1 MKVIDFDRLFDEKL
15 TQYMKES
22 KKKHTAKEWENL
34 IPKLYKK
41 FGDTYIAKLK
51 STPKEYY
58 GKMTDGE
65 LIQTL
70 CGHLEED
77 ISTPDFLLTEIESR
91 NAVELLLPLL
101 SGSEKEVEHA
111 LRFIG
116 DNPLAY
122 ERYFQILEENRA
134 NEEIRSEIT
143 DLFRQNADVVKM
155 QAYALYKTG
164 KAKEYALEI
173 LSKVLLREEYIYEIL
188 LKEFQEADERT
199 LPRIVGYLASYGDER
214 ALPYLLRKIEDKSI
228 GFLEFQ
234 ELKYA
239 IDALGGEYDEERDFT
254 ADKDYWAVETAKEK
268 ATEEMQKK
276 A

>member
-58 GKMTDGE
+58 AKMTDE
-65 LIQTL
+65 ALIQTL
-70 CGHLEED
+70 RAHLEEN
-77 ISTPDFLLTEIESR
+77 ISTPDFLLTEIENR

-101 SGSEKEVEHA
+101 SGNEKEVEYGV
-111 LRFIG
+111 RFIG
-116 DNPLAY
+116 DDPLAY
-122 ERYFQILEENRA
+122 DCYFQILEENRA

-143 DLFRQNADVVKM
+143 DLFRQNADKVKT
-155 QAYALYKTG
+155 QAYALYQTG

-173 LSKVLLREEYIYEIL
+173 LSKVVLREEYIYEIL
-188 LKEFQEADERT
+188 MKEFQESDEKT

-214 ALPYLLRKIEDKSI
+214 ALPYLLRKIGDNR
-228 GFLEFQ
+228 L
-234 ELKYA
+234 
-239 IDALGGEYDEERDFT
+239 DFWNFT
-254 ADKDYWAVETAKEK
+254 S
-268 ATEEMQKK
+268 
-276 A
+276 